1 MYILPIMWS
10 GYIGKNSNLTP
21 NHFVPMV
28 LTSFFNQEIHHPPD
42 FTADNYKITFL
53 KVQSSCST
61 DDVNFN
67 IITTTEN
74 PTETSQT
81 EKENIKN
88 EVFSKKDH
96 NFLRYTSRF
105 ENYCSNCELRILS
118 NTYKCL
124 NNTDKI
130 CSLLH
135 QYINRKHHL

>member
-1 MYILPIMWS
+1 MYILPIMWN

-28 LTSFFNQEIHHPPD
+28 LTSFFNQEIHHPSD

-74 PTETSQT
+74 PTRN
-81 EKENIKN
+81 KP
-88 EVFSKKDH
+88 
-96 NFLRYTSRF
+96 
-105 ENYCSNCELRILS
+105 
-118 NTYKCL
+118 
-124 NNTDKI
+124 
-130 CSLLH
+130 
-135 QYINRKHHL
+135 NRKRKHKE